1 MNLEATVKY
10 HFPKTANFEGMP
22 PATKSDAL
30 TGTDQMAAMGM
41 VQSIAPMG
49 FSAFMGK
56 VGVSKNDAERAV
68 TLLTEYALQTCD
80 KVAAL
85 RKLDIDVK
93 PAVVQTLATYAYL
106 DYCRAA
112 SSKKPCECC
121 NGEGFTDAE
130 VFTTK
135 SHTPFVAQ
143 DVMRT
148 SIKWGVKGLIPSEY
162 EVRRE
167 IREQV
172 RVLCK
177 ECNGKGTLSTACSDC
192 RGRGEA
198 VDREET
204 KRQGVPVKCKCK
216 RCNSRGFER
225 ILSTEV
231 HRAICLITDAIS
243 LDTWKKT
250 VKPYYDGLST
260 KLEIEEEW
268 ANSALRRVT
277 A

>member
-1 MNLEATVKY
+1 MNLESTVKY
-10 HFPKTANFEGMP
+10 HFAKTANYTGMP

-30 TGTDQMAAMGM
+30 TGTDNMAAMGM

-85 RKLDIDVK
+85 RKLDSDIK

-121 NGEGFTDAE
+121 SGEGFIAAE
-130 VFTTK
+130 VFSTK
-135 SHTPFVAQ
+135 SHMPMRSREFVKASCR
-143 DVMRT
+143 M
-148 SIKWGVKGLIPSEY
+148 GVDGFVPSAY
-162 EVRRE
+162 EAHRE
-167 IREQV
+167 VREQV

-225 ILSTEV
+225 ILSTDV
-231 HRAICLITDAIS
+231 HRAVCQITDAIT
-243 LDTWKKT
+243 LDTWKKS
-250 VKPYYDGLST
+250 VKPFYDRLST

-268 ANSALRRVT
+268 ANSALKKVT
-277 A
+277 Q

>member
-56 VGVSKNDAERAV
+56 VGVSKYDAERAV

-121 NGEGFTDAE
+121 SSEGFIAAE
-130 VFTTK
+130 VFSTK
-135 SHTPFVAQ
+135 SHMPMRSREFVKASCR
-143 DVMRT
+143 M
-148 SIKWGVKGLIPSEY
+148 GVDGFVPSAY
-162 EVRRE
+162 EAHRE
-167 IREQV
+167 VREQV

-204 KRQGVPVKCKCK
+204 KRQGVPVRCKCK

-225 ILSTEV
+225 ILSTDV
-231 HRAICLITDAIS
+231 HRAVCQITEALT
-243 LDTWKKT
+243 LDTWKKS
-250 VKPYYDGLST
+250 VKPFYDGLST

-268 ANSALRRVT
+268 ANSALNKVT
-277 A
+277 Q

>member
-85 RKLDIDVK
+85 RKLDSDIK

-121 NGEGFTDAE
+121 SGEGFIDAD
-130 VFTTK
+130 VFTMK
-135 SHTPFVAQ
+135 SALGVA
-143 DVMRT
+143 RT
-148 SIKWGVKGLIPSEY
+148 EAFTGV
-162 EVRRE
+162 
-167 IREQV
+167 V
-172 RVLCK
+172 RVASKLPCNVAIERHEVVRALCK

-204 KRQGVPVKCKCK
+204 KRQGVPVKCKCR

-225 ILSTEV
+225 ILSTDV
-231 HRAICLITDAIS
+231 HRAVCKITDAIT
-243 LDTWKKT
+243 LDTWKKS
-250 VKPYYDGLST
+250 VKPFYDGLST

-268 ANSALRRVT
+268 ANTALNKVT
-277 A
+277 K

>member
-22 PATKSDAL
+22 PATKSDVL

-68 TLLTEYALQTCD
+68 TLLKEYALKTCD

-85 RKLDIDVK
+85 RKLDSDIK

-112 SSKKPCECC
+112 STKKPCECC
-121 NGEGFTDAE
+121 NGEGFIETE
-130 VFTTK
+130 VFSTK
-135 SHTPFVAQ
+135 SHLPMKSRELVKASCR
-143 DVMRT
+143 MRGEG
-148 SIKWGVKGLIPSEY
+148 SRPSTY
-162 EVRRE
+162 EVHRE
-167 IREQV
+167 IREKTN
-172 RVLCK
+172 VLCK
-177 ECNGKGTLSTACSDC
+177 ECNGKGVLSTACSDC

-198 VDREET
+198 LDREET

-216 RCNSRGFER
+216 RCSGRGFER
-225 ILSTEV
+225 ILSTDA
-231 HRAICLITDAIS
+231 HRAVCVITEAIT
-243 LDTWKKT
+243 LDTWKKS
-250 VKPYYDGLST
+250 VKPFYDGLST

-268 ANSALRRVT
+268 ANSALNKVT
-277 A
+277 Q